1 MSAHIPH
8 NRKVTTMNDPQIW
21 TLIGVFTAVMGTVL
35 GVVTTSFTRTLRT
48 ELGAVREVMEV
59 RFTSVERRL
68 DNLDADV
75 TAITKRLLD

>member
-1 MSAHIPH
+1 
-8 NRKVTTMNDPQIW
+8 MNDPQIW

-35 GVVTTSFTRTLRT
+35 GVVTTSFTRTLRA

-68 DNLDADV
+68 DNLDTDV